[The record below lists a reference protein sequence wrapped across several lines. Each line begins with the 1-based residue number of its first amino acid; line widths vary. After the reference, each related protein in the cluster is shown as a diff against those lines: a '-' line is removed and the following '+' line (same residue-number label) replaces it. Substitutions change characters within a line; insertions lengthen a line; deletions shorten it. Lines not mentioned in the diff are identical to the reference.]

1 MRFVIL
7 LAVASVAFAAEP
19 GTPEAA
25 GEFFEAKIR
34 PLLVSRCYACHT
46 DTATAGLRLDSRA
59 ALLKGGKSGPAIVPG
74 KPDDSLLI
82 QAVAHRHARLK
93 MPPNGQLEAQEV
105 ANLAQWVKDG
115 AVWPESPREFFLSK
129 VKPVLDSNCMGCHG
143 DAARAGLRLDSRESL
158 LKGGKSGPA
167 IIPGDPEHSLLMQAV
182 RQDHDNLKMPP
193 AGRIPDD
200 AIASLGK
207 WVKDGAVW
215 PETSAAAT
223 PAYVLRPD
231 QKAFWS
237 FQPLHKTTPPPA
249 DRPEWNR
256 TPVDQF
262 IYAKLKEKSLQPGK
276 KADKATLLRRATFD
290 LTGLPATRE
299 EIAAFIADNSP
310 KAFENRIDKMLASQQ
325 YGERWGRHWLDV
337 VRYADTAGDA
347 ADFPVPEMYK
357 YRNYVINAF
366 RNDKPYDQFLREQIA
381 GDLLPYKDD
390 DQRWEQIVAT
400 GYITVSRRVGV
411 SPKGDRHVTLEDT
424 IGNFGQTMLGL
435 SVGCARCHDHKF
447 DPIPTADY
455 YALYGIFDSTTYPFS
470 GEEHNPYRGDF
481 VYRVGKDKAAEI
493 LKPFD
498 EAFAP
503 WKKLERQKFN
513 EYQEFQDKKVLTP
526 GRSREVVWKE
536 LTEVRENLKP
546 VAEAYPP
553 LETAWAVS
561 EGKPHDVKIQIY
573 GEPKNTG
580 ALVRRGFPLILGG
593 MKVPESET
601 GSGRKELAEWLT
613 DPANP
618 LPARVM
624 VNRIWHYHFGKGI
637 VATTSDFGVRGSA
650 PTHPELLDYLAARF
664 IEDGW
669 SVKKLHKLILLSEA
683 YQLASADIP
692 ANSATD
698 PQNSYLWR
706 QNRQRLDAEQISDSI
721 RLISG
726 TLDLSMGGRQPFPN
740 DRTYFYRQHEP
751 FTGNFDN
758 PRRAVYGMQQRIQK
772 NPYLDLF
779 DGPDGNLPMS
789 ERRSTTTSL
798 QALYLMNSEFLE
810 KQSDLIAAK
819 ALAAESAAP
828 ARVRWAYETIF
839 GKTPNPAELRQSQ
852 EFLATLRKEYTA
864 QGAQNPERQTWKSY
878 IHSMLASNPFL
889 FVD

>member
-1 MRFVIL
+1 MRLVLL
-7 LAVASVAFAAEP
+7 LAAASMAFAAEP
-19 GTPEAA
+19 GTSPEAA

-34 PLLVSRCYACHT
+34 PLFASRCSSCHGDKET
-46 DTATAGLRLDSRA
+46 SGLRLDSRA
-59 ALLKGGKSGPAIVPG
+59 AILKGGKSGPAIVPG
-74 KPDDSLLI
+74 KPDESLLI
-82 QAVAHRHARLK
+82 QAVAHRHPRLR
-93 MPPNGQLEAQEV
+93 MPPNGQLEPREV
-105 ANLAQWVKDG
+105 ADLEQWVKEG

-129 VKPVLDSNCMGCHG
+129 VKPVFDASCMACHG
-143 DAARAGLRLDSRESL
+143 AAAQAGLRLDSRESL

-167 IIPGDPEHSLLMQAV
+167 VIPGDPARSLLMQAV
-182 RQDHDNLKMPP
+182 RQDHDTLKMPP
-193 AGRIPDD
+193 AGRIPDE
-200 AIASLGK
+200 AIANLGK

-215 PETSAAAT
+215 PEGK
-223 PAYVLRPD
+223 PGDLPVYVLRPD

-237 FQPLHKTTPPPA
+237 FQPLRKPPVPEA

-256 TPVDQF
+256 NPVDRF
-262 IYAKLKEKSLQPGK
+262 IYAKLKEKGLTPGR

-299 EIAAFIADNSP
+299 EVAAFMADQSP
-310 KAFENRIDKMLASQQ
+310 NAFETRLDKMLASQQ

-337 VRYADTAGDA
+337 ARYADTAGDA

-357 YRNYVINAF
+357 YRNYVIDSF
-366 RNDKPYDQFLREQIA
+366 RHDKPYNQFLREQIA

-411 SPKGDRHVTLEDT
+411 SPTGDRHVTLEDT

-435 SVGCARCHDHKF
+435 SIGCARCHDHKF

-470 GEEHNPYRGDF
+470 GEEHNPYRGNF
-481 VYRVGKDKAAEI
+481 VYRVGAAKAAEI

-498 EAFAP
+498 EVFAP
-503 WKKLERQKFN
+503 WKKLERQKFA
-513 EYQEFQDKKVLTP
+513 EYQEFQDKKILTP

-546 VAEAYPP
+546 FAEAYPP
-553 LETAWAVS
+553 LETAWAAS

-637 VATTSDFGVRGSA
+637 VATTSDFGVRGAA
-650 PTHPELLDYLAARF
+650 PTHPELLDYLASRF
-664 IEDGW
+664 LEDGW
-669 SVKKLHKLILLSEA
+669 SVRKMHKLILLSET
-683 YQLASADIP
+683 YQLASAEVP
-692 ANSATD
+692 ANSAVD

-706 QNRQRLDAEQISDSI
+706 QNRQRLDAEEISDSI
-721 RLISG
+721 RLLSG

-798 QALYLMNSEFLE
+798 QALYLMNSEFLA
-810 KQSDLIAAK
+810 KQSGLIADK
-819 ALAAESAAP
+819 LMAAAAATP
-828 ARVRWAYETIF
+828 QRIEWAYETIF
-839 GKTPNPAELRQSQ
+839 GRAPQPAELQQ
-852 EFLATLRKEYTA
+852 GGQFLATLGKEYGEA
-864 QGAQNPERQTWKSY
+864 DGRKAWASY
-878 IHSMLASNPFL
+878 IHAMLSSNPFL